1 MAIGLVFFSIYA
13 YVVLTVGNSASLY
26 VMYNVKDF
34 VVGSMVDTKMG
45 IHYGRLLCHDDLYK

>member
-1 MAIGLVFFSIYA
+1 ML
-13 YVVLTVGNSASLY
+13 YVVFTLGNSASLY